1 MSAIE
6 TARKKR
12 QSIQFDKFFYPNEDL
27 AHFTMLYFVNPQRG
41 KVFRTNN
48 KLETTTAD
56 IPDGAIILPIPSNLQ
71 EQFQVNYEGT
81 EMGEV
86 FGGIAEAAGAAL
98 NGKPLSEV
106 AGQIQT
112 DSIAKRIGQE
122 VAKAVGGGAAVAAA
136 QKFVGEVFNPHLTN
150 IFKGVGLRQHQFSWR
165 ISPRSQDESFAIK
178 GIIDKIRNNMLP
190 QLSADRLRL
199 SYPAEVFIQFHGDP
213 YGIMPMFRSVCTGLN
228 VNHAAAG
235 TPVFFA
241 ETGLP
246 AEFELS
252 LSFQE
257 VEIVT
262 RGDVPDVGA
271 LSNSGSSYNVE
282 GTVGSATANA
292 QEAIG
297 SF

>member
-1 MSAIE
+1 M
-6 TARKKR
+6 
-12 QSIQFDKFFYPNEDL
+12 
-27 AHFTMLYFVNPQRG
+27 
-41 KVFRTNN
+41 FRTNN
-48 KLETTTAD
+48 RLETTTAD

-71 EQFQVNYEGT
+71 EQFQVNYEGM

-98 NGKPLSEV
+98 NGAPLSEV

-112 DSIAKRIGQE
+112 DSIAKRVGQE

-150 IFKGVGLRQHQFSWR
+150 VFKGVGLRQHQFNWR

-257 VEIVT
+257 VEVVT

-271 LSNSGSSYNVE
+271 ISDSGTSYNIE
-282 GTVGSATANA
+282 GTVGSTAQAAASTALN
-292 QEAIG
+292 
-297 SF
+297 

>member
-12 QSIQFDKFFYPNEDL
+12 QNAQFDKFFYPNEDL
-27 AHFTMLYFVNPQRG
+27 AHFTTLYFVNPQRG
-41 KVFRTNN
+41 RVFRTNN
-48 KLETTTAD
+48 RLETTTAD

-71 EQFQVNYEGT
+71 EQFQVNYEGM

-98 NGKPLSEV
+98 NGAPLSEV

-112 DSIAKRIGQE
+112 DSIAKRVGQE

-150 IFKGVGLRQHQFSWR
+150 VFKGVGLRQHQFNWR
-165 ISPRSQDESFAIK
+165 VSPRSQDESFAIK

-257 VEIVT
+257 VEVVT

-271 LSNSGSSYNVE
+271 ISDAGSSYNID
-282 GTVGSATANA
+282 GTVGSSASAA
-292 QEAIG
+292 KEAF
-297 SF
+297 SP

>member
-12 QSIQFDKFFYPNEDL
+12 QSVQFDKFFYPNEDL

-71 EQFQVNYEGT
+71 EQFQVNYEGI

-112 DSIAKRIGQE
+112 DSIAKRVGQE

-150 IFKGVGLRQHQFSWR
+150 IFKGV
-165 ISPRSQDESFAIK
+165 
-178 GIIDKIRNNMLP
+178 
-190 QLSADRLRL
+190 
-199 SYPAEVFIQFHGDP
+199 
-213 YGIMPMFRSVCTGLN
+213 
-228 VNHAAAG
+228 
-235 TPVFFA
+235 
-241 ETGLP
+241 
-246 AEFELS
+246 
-252 LSFQE
+252 
-257 VEIVT
+257 
-262 RGDVPDVGA
+262 
-271 LSNSGSSYNVE
+271 
-282 GTVGSATANA
+282 
-292 QEAIG
+292 
-297 SF
+297 